1 MNISITYVRKVK
13 LVYNQM
19 FLLKKEN
26 HQHNKKNFCK
36 EKENDFVLFKLL
48 QPRFV
53 NKKVFVVAKEA
64 DKTSGC
70 SSDLQQMKENL

>member
-26 HQHNKKNFCK
+26 HQHNKKNFFK
-36 EKENDFVLFKLL
+36 EKDLDFSV
-48 QPRFV
+48 
-53 NKKVFVVAKEA
+53 
-64 DKTSGC
+64 
-70 SSDLQQMKENL
+70 

>member
-26 HQHNKKNFCK
+26 HQHNKKNFFK
-36 EKENDFVLFKLL
+36 EKDFDFVLFK

-53 NKKVFVVAKEA
+53 NRKVFVVAKEA